1 MMETD
6 KSLDFVLFKASAKQK
21 AMLNETMKP
30 VSTAPAHQIERNIG
44 LDKVLEEM
52 AEIIEAEGGIL
63 TP

>member
-1 MMETD
+1 METD
-6 KSLDFVLFKASAKQK
+6 KSADFVLSKASAERKVILTQ
-21 AMLNETMKP
+21 TTKP
-30 VSTAPAHQIERNIG
+30 VSTGPAQLIEFDIE